1 MLHHFFQSYNITM
14 FSSRTGYI
22 VASNPVKT
30 IAIAIVVSL
39 LCLVGVVEYYAEN
52 QGEKLWVSSN
62 SKGLEHQKWVG
73 DRFPAESRIVNL
85 IAEFGNNLLT
95 PAGLQKV
102 FNLEAVSLREKCPN
116 TGKYGPEITPYVDTF
131 HAVSFLDV

>member
-1 MLHHFFQSYNITM
+1 M

-95 PAGLQKV
+95 PTGLQKV
-102 FNLEAVSLREKCPN
+102 FNLEAVSLREKCSN
-116 TGKYGPEITPYVDTF
+116 TEL
-131 HAVSFLDV
+131 FLVRIFLYMD

>member
-85 IAEFGNNLLT
+85 LAEFGNNLLT

>member
-1 MLHHFFQSYNITM
+1 MVISFFW
-14 FSSRTGYI
+14 FLSRVGYI
-22 VASNPVKT
+22 VASNPLKT

-62 SKGLEHQKWVG
+62 SKGLEHQEWVG

-85 IAEFGNNLLT
+85 IAEFDSNLLT
-95 PAGLQKV
+95 PAGLRKV
-102 FNLEAVSLREKCPN
+102 FTLETVLAKCSLKNLFLNFEKCLGARN
-116 TGKYGPEITPYVDTF
+116 IIFD
-131 HAVSFLDV
+131 

>member
-73 DRFPAESRIVNL
+73 DRFPAESRVVNL
-85 IAEFGNNLLT
+85 LAEFGNNLLT

-102 FNLEAVSLREKCPN
+102 FNLEAVSLHEKCPN

>member
-1 MLHHFFQSYNITM
+1 M

-85 IAEFGNNLLT
+85 LAEFGNNLLT

-102 FNLEAVSLREKCPN
+102 FNLEAVSLREKCSN

>member
-1 MLHHFFQSYNITM
+1 M

-39 LCLVGVVEYYAEN
+39 LCVVGVVEYYAEN

-85 IAEFGNNLLT
+85 IAEFDNNLLT

-102 FNLEAVSLREKCPN
+102 FNIEAVFSRCSVKKLFLNFEKN
-116 TGKYGPEITPYVDTF
+116 LGAKNEFFD
-131 HAVSFLDV
+131 

>member
-1 MLHHFFQSYNITM
+1 MFNEEKIFYGNFIFL

-62 SKGLEHQKWVG
+62 SKGLQHQKWVG

-116 TGKYGPEITPYVDTF
+116 TEL
-131 HAVSFLDV
+131 FLVLIFLYSD

>member
-1 MLHHFFQSYNITM
+1 MVISFFL
-14 FSSRTGYI
+14 FLSRVGYI
-22 VASNPVKT
+22 VASNPLKT

-62 SKGLEHQKWVG
+62 SKGLEHQEWVG

-85 IAEFGNNLLT
+85 IAEFDSNLLT
-95 PAGLQKV
+95 PAGLRKV
-102 FNLEAVSLREKCPN
+102 FTLETVLAKCSLKNLFLNFEKCLGAR
-116 TGKYGPEITPYVDTF
+116 TIIFD
-131 HAVSFLDV
+131 

>member
-1 MLHHFFQSYNITM
+1 M

-95 PAGLQKV
+95 PTGLQKV
-102 FNLEAVSLREKCPN
+102 FNFLLYLLSFYWTTAEQWQPVFHFSL
-116 TGKYGPEITPYVDTF
+116 
-131 HAVSFLDV
+131 

>member
-1 MLHHFFQSYNITM
+1 M

-85 IAEFGNNLLT
+85 LAEFGNNLLT

-116 TGKYGPEITPYVDTF
+116 TGKYGPEITPCVDTF

>member
-1 MLHHFFQSYNITM
+1 M

-95 PAGLQKV
+95 PTGLQKV

-116 TGKYGPEITPYVDTF
+116 TEL
-131 HAVSFLDV
+131 FLVRIVLYLD

>member
-1 MLHHFFQSYNITM
+1 M

-39 LCLVGVVEYYAEN
+39 LCLVGVVEYYAET
-52 QGEKLWVSSN
+52 QGEKLGVSSN

-85 IAEFGNNLLT
+85 LAEFGNNLLT